1 MSNNSITF
9 IKKPEISTFYPP
21 NGHGGVSFIMTGEN
35 LEDVE
40 HVYFI
45 DAFEGKTET
54 PFNKSLDSNGK
65 TKLTGIVP
73 ILDGTLGVHVIRAEN
88 ALGYSDKCCFVP
100 LVSTQTSIANISG
113 DDARQIDDKYAINA
127 EISDTPTNT
136 QGFEILD
143 LSYTPV
149 SPSTKLIVQCQL
161 SLQSNFWGSA
171 VIALFKD
178 SETTPRKVWNYSL
191 LGMNMGQVA
200 KMGYLVEST
209 SMSSQTWRVRV
220 GRAENTYPTI
230 YINRNSQSSTPYGG
244 ATSSWMSITE
254 IDSP

>member
-1 MSNNSITF
+1 MFLDKIL
-9 IKKPEISTFYPP
+9 ISEFLWKHFQAMPD
-21 NGHGGVSFIMTGEN
+21 F
-35 LEDVE
+35 L
-40 HVYFI
+40 
-45 DAFEGKTET
+45 
-54 PFNKSLDSNGK
+54 
-65 TKLTGIVP
+65 
-73 ILDGTLGVHVIRAEN
+73 GTI
-88 ALGYSDKCCFVP
+88 
-100 LVSTQTSIANISG
+100 
-113 DDARQIDDKYAINA
+113 A